1 MLETIST
8 ETDSGVGATIPP
20 AVARLGPEAVKRA
33 GMFAWVWPVLVLGV
47 VCLGIG
53 AAGCG
58 DSASANTEPMDPAYA
73 PVAAYLAAFN
83 AHSFGHTAD
92 FATEDWNLINPTGV
106 WSRNRAAAV
115 ASEEMLSEVILKGVT
130 LTGLNT
136 SLAYVSSD
144 VAVITLTSRFNNFM
158 FPDEA
163 LERSTFVTVQ
173 RDGKWWLHHTQVTT
187 IATNDGV
194 DPQAGPAW
202 VGAVPSGVGG
212 PLESE
217 DIRRQ
222 KARLP
227 ADWFMGLPVTHDFDS
242 APDHTT
248 EDWNLII
255 PNGYW
260 DKGREASLA
269 TARAGA
275 TTFLDGVVVT
285 ANEVVTR
292 FPTDTVAVV
301 TVAETAVRDD
311 QAGDDVATYVVVNH
325 GGRWLAAHCQDT
337 VVP

>member
-8 ETDSGVGATIPP
+8 ETDSVVGATIPP
-20 AVARLGPEAVKRA
+20 AMARLVPEAAKCA

-73 PVAAYLAAFN
+73 PVAAYLATFN
-83 AHSFGHTAD
+83 AHSFGNTAD

-130 LTGLNT
+130 LTVLNT
-136 SLAYVSSD
+136 SLAHVSRD

-163 LERSTFVTVQ
+163 LERSTFVVVQ
-173 RDGKWWLHHTQVTT
+173 RDGKWWLHHTHVTT
-187 IATNDGV
+187 ILPIV

-202 VGAVPSGVGG
+202 VGAVPSDVGG
-212 PLESE
+212 DLESE

-227 ADWFMGLPVTHDFDS
+227 VDWFMGLPVSHDFDR

-248 EDWNLII
+248 DDWNLITAF
-255 PNGYW
+255 GDW
-260 DKGREASLA
+260 AKGREASLA
-269 TARAGA
+269 TTRGA
-275 TTFLDGVVVT
+275 FTTVLDGLIVT
-285 ANEVVTR
+285 ADEMVTR
-292 FPTDTVAVV
+292 FPTDTVAVL
-301 TVAETAVRDD
+301 TVAETVVLDD
-311 QAGDDVATYVVVNH
+311 QAGNDVVSYVIVNH
-325 GGRWLAAHCQDT
+325 GGVWLAAHVHYT
-337 VVP
+337 AVP